1 MSKKIQDMANQQL
14 AVPIELLIR
23 ESLDVSPEELARRII
38 HTVANTSGISYK
50 PSNEIS
56 LLSAPAKILVTI
68 IREPRITI
76 RALAIYIGL
85 SEAAVVKSLNLLL
98 NNNLITKTKVK
109 GKNNYSVVK
118 ESFEKHSDITHL
130 LNAADIV
137 SDMRQLKSDEEA
149 F

>member
-38 HTVANTSGISYK
+38 HAVANTSGISYK

-56 LLSAPAKILVTI
+56 LLTAPAKILVTI
-68 IREPRITI
+68 IREPKITI

-118 ESFEKHSDITHL
+118 ESFENHSDITHL

-137 SDMRQLKSDEEA
+137 FNMRQLKSDEEA